1 MATPLTFTLFALAV
15 SLMVGALPATA
26 ADLDRGA
33 QIYAECA
40 GCHDLRENKMGPR
53 HCWLMERP
61 AGKVP
66 GFTYS
71 GAMESSG
78 LVWDEKTLD
87 EFLTMP
93 LSFLSGTNMGYA
105 GLFDEKDRA
114 DLIGYL
120 KNLTNDAEA
129 CDGID
134 NLR

>member
-1 MATPLTFTLFALAV
+1 
-15 SLMVGALPATA
+15 
-26 ADLDRGA
+26 
-33 QIYAECA
+33 
-40 GCHDLRENKMGPR
+40 
-53 HCWLMERP
+53 MERP

-66 GFTYS
+66 DFTYS

-87 EFLTMP
+87 DFLTMP
-93 LSFLSGTNMGYA
+93 LSYLSGTNMGYA

-134 NLR
+134 KLR